1 MFSTNRRGESRASA
15 LPMGS
20 RLMRAKPPKFADQVS
35 WGCAVAVMADISKLA
50 DVMAK
55 ALAEEG
61 MQMTHIIG
69 PKI

>member
-1 MFSTNRRGESRASA
+1 
-15 LPMGS
+15 
-20 RLMRAKPPKFADQVS
+20 LMRAKPPKFADQVS